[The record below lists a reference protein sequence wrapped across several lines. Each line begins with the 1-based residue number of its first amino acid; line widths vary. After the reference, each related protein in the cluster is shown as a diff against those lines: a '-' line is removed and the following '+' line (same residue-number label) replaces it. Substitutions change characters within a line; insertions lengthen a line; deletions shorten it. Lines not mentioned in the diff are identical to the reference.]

1 MGVENNNITVTRVDP
16 VIIIISSPSLSLK
29 PSFIPSSSPS
39 LKPSSISSSSPS
51 LKPSSNFPS
60 FVPSTTAI
68 PSEPKT
74 FAPSSALSLDFLDMD
89 TAYPS
94 TLICSTKKPKN
105 VNKAKPKKE
114 NKKKKSKK
122 LKKENKKKKT
132 KKIKES

>member
-1 MGVENNNITVTRVDP
+1 MGV
-16 VIIIISSPSLSLK
+16 
-29 PSFIPSSSPS
+29 FIA
-39 LKPSSISSSSPS
+39 S

-60 FVPSTTAI
+60 YVPSTTAI

-89 TAYPS
+89 TAYPRA
-94 TLICSTKKPKN
+94 LIFSTKKPKN

-122 LKKENKKKKT
+122 PKKENKKEKS
-132 KKIKES
+132 KKIKESARKEKKEKNVDNPNKNIEKQM